1 MYAEKPCAFYLP
13 LDCFLNSILTRSQSH
28 RPSLRESYSLNRL
41 TMAKDVNSTVWSSE
55 IAESLLI
62 AIKTFPQVLIVIII
76 SLFVLVPRRRTS
88 STGKSK
94 VIKPYA
100 IRVECIPLGYPH
112 ENLQNELENI
122 VNGDL
127 DLKNGVKRILHH
139 FLSQKDQRFA
149 CATAT
154 FFTSL
159 SPDELTRK
167 LTNGSTRLSLGYC
180 FDVDFFGIT
189 PLYDSFQVDD
199 IE

>member
-1 MYAEKPCAFYLP
+1 
-13 LDCFLNSILTRSQSH
+13 
-28 RPSLRESYSLNRL
+28 
-41 TMAKDVNSTVWSSE
+41 MAKAVNSTVWSSE
-55 IAESLLI
+55 IAESLLMVI
-62 AIKTFPQVLIVIII
+62 NQFPQLIIIIII
-76 SLFVLVPRRRTS
+76 SLFVFVPRRRTS
-88 STGKSK
+88 GPVKSK

-100 IRVECIPLGYPH
+100 VRVECIPLGYPH
-112 ENLQNELENI
+112 ETLQNELENI

-127 DLKNGVKRILHH
+127 DLKNGVESISHH

-159 SPDELTRK
+159 SSDELITK
-167 LTNGSTRLSLGYC
+167 LSKASSSLSLGYC
-180 FDVDFFGIT
+180 FDIDFFGIT